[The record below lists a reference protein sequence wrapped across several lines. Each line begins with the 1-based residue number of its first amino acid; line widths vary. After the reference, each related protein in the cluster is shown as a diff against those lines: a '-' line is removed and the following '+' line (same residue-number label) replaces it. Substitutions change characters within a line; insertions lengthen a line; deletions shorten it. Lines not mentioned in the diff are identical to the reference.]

1 MKARLLPF
9 ALTLFLVSGALA
21 AEPKAPPLDP
31 REVHLAGLV
40 QLRRGGEHAEDY
52 LSPDGRELVFQSSRP
67 PYACDQIFRIPADGS
82 GPATLVS
89 TGKGRTTCSYF
100 TVDGRRILYSST
112 HLAGAACPPP
122 PDRSQGYVWPI
133 DANF

>member
-40 QLRRGGEHAEDY
+40 QLSRGGENAEAY
-52 LSPDGRELVFQSSRP
+52 WSPDGRELIFQSARP

-82 GPATLVS
+82 GPAVQ
-89 TGKGRTTCSYF
+89 
-100 TVDGRRILYSST
+100 
-112 HLAGAACPPP
+112 GAVA
-122 PDRSQGYVWPI
+122 Q
-133 DANF
+133 AATAAFFL